1 MTMGMDVKQAA
12 RRFAATILASLP
24 KGLFTDTQFFELY
37 QSRGWHATPVHFY
50 LPIPDTSELSER
62 HWEAPSRMVGID
74 DNIDA
79 QCALL
84 AGFARSGYLG
94 EYERI
99 VEAAAGGTHL
109 NSGQFGGMD
118 GAILYAMV
126 RNYKPGR
133 IVEIGSGQSTLIAL
147 KALERN
153 GAENRAGTLTAI
165 EPFPQDFLKR
175 ALREGDELIVEKVQ
189 NVPMETFERL
199 ADNDILFIDS
209 THVAKIGSDVLYE
222 INEILPRLK
231 EGVIV
236 HVHDIFLP
244 YEYPREWVMNRHVF
258 WNEQYLVQAFL
269 AFNKAFQITYSAG
282 LMRQMRP
289 EQLAGEFAYFDRA
302 QPQAGSL
309 WIRRVG

>member
-1 MTMGMDVKQAA
+1 MTMGLDVKQAA
-12 RRFAATILASLP
+12 RKWAASILASLP
-24 KGLFTDTQFFELY
+24 KGLFTDPQFFELY

-50 LPIPDTSELSER
+50 VPIPDTSTLPDA
-62 HWEAPSRMVGID
+62 HWETPSRMVGID
-74 DNIDA
+74 DNIEA

-94 EYERI
+94 EYEQL
-99 VEAAAGGTHL
+99 VKDAANDTL
-109 NSGQFGGMD
+109 FTFDQFGGMD
-118 GAILYAMV
+118 GAILYSMV

-133 IVEIGSGQSTLIAL
+133 VVEIGSGQSTLIAL

-153 GAENRAGTLTAI
+153 GAENRPGTLTAI
-165 EPFPQDFLKR
+165 EPYPQDFLKSV
-175 ALREGDELIVEKVQ
+175 LRDGDELIVDKVQ
-189 NVPMETFERL
+189 TVPMETFEQL
-199 ADNDILFIDS
+199 TDNDILFIDS

-231 EGVIV
+231 QGVIV

-244 YEYPREWVMNRHVF
+244 YDYPREWVMNRHVF

-282 LMRQMRP
+282 LMRRMKP
-289 EQLAGEFAYFDRA
+289 EQLAGEFAYFDRTK
-302 QPQAGSL
+302 PQAGSL